1 MIKMLRYGLLIVL
14 FTGLSAM
21 SLHKFYVSIFQMN
34 YVPEKKTMQITARIF
49 TDDLEKAL
57 EKKSKKKIYLATPKE
72 APETEELLKK
82 YLAEKVRIKIN
93 NTEKTIRFLGRETE
107 DDVEICYLTVPV
119 SEKINT
125 LEVYNTVLTEIFP
138 DQQNI
143 IHTSVNSNKKS
154 LLLTNSK
161 PKELIEY

>member
-21 SLHKFYVSIFQMN
+21 GLHKFYVSIFQMN

-107 DDVEICYLTVPV
+107 DDVVICYLTVPV

>member
-34 YVPEKKTMQITARIF
+34 YVPEKKTMQIMARIF

-107 DDVEICYLTVPV
+107 DDVVICYLTVPV

>member
-57 EKKSKKKIYLATPKE
+57 EKKSKKKIYLATPNE

-107 DDVEICYLTVPV
+107 DDVVICYLTVPV

>member
-107 DDVEICYLTVPV
+107 DDVVICYLTVPV